1 MTHEEK
7 AQKLTP
13 MQRRFAQEY
22 ATDFNGQAAYMRAT
36 GNTNKKSA
44 SVQASKLLKI
54 AKVYSYMEEYV
65 KEILGPQEKT
75 LLGNVKFWVDVRDN
89 EEARTADR
97 LVASQNL
104 AKYAQMFVE
113 KKEIDLHAKVLIV
126 DDI

>member
-1 MTHEEK
+1 MTHEERS
-7 AQKLTP
+7 QKLTP

-44 SVQASKLLKI
+44 SVQASKMLKQDKI
-54 AKVYSYMEEYV
+54 KAYLEEYV

-75 LLGNVKFWVDVRDN
+75 LLGNVAFWVQVRDDPDS
-89 EEARTADR
+89 RTADR
-97 LVASQNL
+97 LKASENL

-113 KKEIDLHAKVLIV
+113 KKQIDLNAQVQIV